1 MRCRHLA
8 VLVAIAAAPAIAK
21 EPALGFYVGA
31 GAGVSSFRGDYA
43 SQVNQAYAGTG
54 FTVDAATV
62 TDDRDTAWKAYAGW
76 RFHPYGA
83 IEAAWLD
90 FGEARTHYAIGVPN
104 IGAATRDGRYRV
116 SGAEI
121 SALGIVPIGDRATVY
136 AKAGALFSQLKY
148 DESGLNQ
155 FGEPGSFSHT
165 NRETK
170 FLWGLGGSFELVD
183 SLAVRIEWQRAED
196 IGERFAL
203 TDSGNGRFEH
213 VDMATIALQWRF
225 R

>member
-31 GAGVSSFRGDYA
+31 GAGVSSFRGDFA

-54 FTVDAATV
+54 FTVDAASV

-104 IGAATRDGRYRV
+104 IGAATRDGRYRL